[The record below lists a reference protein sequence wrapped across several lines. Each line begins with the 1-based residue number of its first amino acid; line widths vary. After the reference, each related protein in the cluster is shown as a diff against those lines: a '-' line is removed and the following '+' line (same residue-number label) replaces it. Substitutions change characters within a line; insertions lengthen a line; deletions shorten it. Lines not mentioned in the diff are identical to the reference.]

1 MVQGAPGSIPL
12 DHYSFHI
19 TQVVPVSFGLLT
31 SGLTNLARLL
41 MTSEAAKF
49 VKPEVGEP
57 KLTGTNCVVCQA

>member
-19 TQVVPVSFGLLT
+19 TQVVPVSFGSLN

-49 VKPEVGEP
+49 VKPKVGEP